1 RQEQQVDARSLA
13 WGDFK
18 GSSIWKAETVWWIL
32 RELMRKDSAHA
43 VISHALRFRGYV
55 AESRFFQMGETSEMA
70 CRKGV

>member
-1 RQEQQVDARSLA
+1 MGRLQGELDLEGR
-13 WGDFK
+13 
-18 GSSIWKAETVWWIL
+18 VWWIL
-32 RELMRKDSAHA
+32 RKLMREDSAHA